1 MPQAIAQL
9 YATKCIQQDVWCHKP
24 LPNCMQQSASNRM
37 SGATSH
43 CPTVCNKVHPTG
55 CLVPQ
60 AIAQLYATKCIQ
72 QDVWCH
78 KPLPNCMQ
86 QSASNRMS
94 GATSHCPTVCN
105 KVHPTG
111 CLVPQA
117 IAQLYA
123 TKCIQQDV
131 WCHKPL
137 PNCMQQSASN
147 RMSGATS
154 HCPTVCNKV
163 HPTGCL
169 VPQAIAQLYATKCIQ
184 QDVWCHRPLPNCMQQ
199 SASNRMS
206 SATSHCPTVCNKV
219 HPTGCLVP
227 QAIAQLY
234 ATKCIQQDV
243 WCHKPLPN
251 CMQQSASNRM
261 SGATSHCPT
270 VCNKVHPTG
279 CLVPQAIAQLYA
291 TKCIQQDV

>member
-1 MPQAIAQL
+1 
-9 YATKCIQQDVWCHKP
+9 
-24 LPNCMQQSASNRM
+24 MQQSASNRM
-37 SGATSH
+37 SSVTSH

-60 AIAQLYATKCIQ
+60 AIAQLYATKC
-72 QDVWCH
+72 
-78 KPLPNCMQ
+78 
-86 QSASNRMS
+86 
-94 GATSHCPTVCN
+94 T
-105 KVHPTG
+105 
-111 CLVPQA
+111 LVPQA

-131 WCHKPL
+131 WCHK
-137 PNCMQQSASN
+137 
-147 RMSGATS
+147 
-154 HCPTVCNKV
+154 
-163 HPTGCL
+163 
-169 VPQAIAQLYATKCIQ
+169 
-184 QDVWCHRPLPNCMQQ
+184 PLPNCMQQ